1 MVAARIVLNARGF
14 TAAGVTAGSA
24 AAAAAVQSTVYE
36 DAVGSDTVIAWLQ
49 SVREDKKSKSD
60 CWCLNDYK
68 FGIAVGLGAVVAA
81 PIVLNATGF
90 TAAGGVTAG
99 SAAAAA
105 AVQSTVYEEAVG
117 SDTVIARLRSVREDK
132 ESKSD
137 CWCLN
142 DYKFG
147 IAVGVG
153 VVLTAPIV
161 LNAAG
166 FTAAGVTA
174 GSAAAGVQSTVYGA
188 TVGAGSVFAG
198 LQSAGAAGI
207 GLMTNVGIG
216 TTAGATATYLKK
228 AFYPCNSECTSDS
241 KE

>member
-1 MVAARIVLNARGF
+1 MQSAREDKESKSDCWCLNDYKFGIAVGVGAVVAAPIVLNAAGF
-14 TAAGVTAGSA
+14 TTARVTAGSA
-24 AAAAAVQSTVYE
+24 TAAAAVQSTVYE

-49 SVREDKKSKSD
+49 SAREDK
-60 CWCLNDYK
+60 
-68 FGIAVGLGAVVAA
+68 
-81 PIVLNATGF
+81 
-90 TAAGGVTAG
+90 
-99 SAAAAA
+99 
-105 AVQSTVYEEAVG
+105 Q
-117 SDTVIARLRSVREDK
+117 
-132 ESKSD
+132 SKSD

-153 VVLTAPIV
+153 AVVAAPIV

-207 GLMTNVGIG
+207 GLATNVGIG
-216 TTAGATATYLKK
+216 TTAGATATFLKK
-228 AFYPCNSECTSDS
+228 AFYPCNSEFTSDS
-241 KE
+241 N

>member
-1 MVAARIVLNARGF
+1 MQSAREDKESKSDCWCLNDYKFGIAVGVGAVVAAPIVLNAAGF
-14 TAAGVTAGSA
+14 TAARVTAGSA
-24 AAAAAVQSTVYE
+24 TAAAAVQSTVYE

-49 SVREDKKSKSD
+49 SAREDK
-60 CWCLNDYK
+60 
-68 FGIAVGLGAVVAA
+68 
-81 PIVLNATGF
+81 
-90 TAAGGVTAG
+90 
-99 SAAAAA
+99 
-105 AVQSTVYEEAVG
+105 Q
-117 SDTVIARLRSVREDK
+117 
-132 ESKSD
+132 SKSD

-153 VVLTAPIV
+153 AVVAAPIV

-207 GLMTNVGIG
+207 GLVTKVGIG

-228 AFYPCNSECTSDS
+228 AFYSCNSECTSDS

>member
-90 TAAGGVTAG
+90 TAAGVTAG

-105 AVQSTVYEEAVG
+105 AVQSTVYKKQ
-117 SDTVIARLRSVREDK
+117 L
-132 ESKSD
+132 
-137 CWCLN
+137 
-142 DYKFG
+142 
-147 IAVGVG
+147 
-153 VVLTAPIV
+153 VLT
-161 LNAAG
+161 L
-166 FTAAGVTA
+166 
-174 GSAAAGVQSTVYGA
+174 
-188 TVGAGSVFAG
+188 
-198 LQSAGAAGI
+198 
-207 GLMTNVGIG
+207 
-216 TTAGATATYLKK
+216 
-228 AFYPCNSECTSDS
+228 
-241 KE
+241 

>member
-1 MVAARIVLNARGF
+1 MQ
-14 TAAGVTAGSA
+14 SA
-24 AAAAAVQSTVYE
+24 
-36 DAVGSDTVIAWLQ
+36 
-49 SVREDKKSKSD
+49 
-60 CWCLNDYK
+60 
-68 FGIAVGLGAVVAA
+68 
-81 PIVLNATGF
+81 
-90 TAAGGVTAG
+90 
-99 SAAAAA
+99 
-105 AVQSTVYEEAVG
+105 
-117 SDTVIARLRSVREDK
+117 REDK

-153 VVLTAPIV
+153 VVVTAPIV